1 MADKNTFMLACK
13 AYAGLQD
20 MALIFQ
26 NIGITID
33 EPNRNTPDPH
43 IGNTFDDTSTCIDKI
58 ITASLGVNEV
68 DDRLSDLIASLDS
81 DICSEVSETIWEYCH
96 GN

>member
-81 DICSEVSETIWEYCH
+81 DTCSEVSETIWENYH